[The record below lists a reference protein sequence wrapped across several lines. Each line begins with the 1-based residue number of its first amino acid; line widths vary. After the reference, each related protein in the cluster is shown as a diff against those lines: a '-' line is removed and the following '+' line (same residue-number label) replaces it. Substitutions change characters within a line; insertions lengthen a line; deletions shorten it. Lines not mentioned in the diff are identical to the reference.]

1 MRKTNIRINGYY
13 LARQGNQYFKTKINN
28 HQTWIEEENIVDF
41 VQTILNLGY
50 LVLRQISTDQL
61 DCDGLVSHYL
71 NCFEVGAA

>member
-41 VQTILNLGY
+41 VEDNITDTY
-50 LVLRQISTDQL
+50 LKLSNDNNIRFGVNFLTTE
-61 DCDGLVSHYL
+61 H
-71 NCFEVGAA
+71 VGGA

>member
-41 VQTILNLGY
+41 VEDNITDTY
-50 LVLRQISTDQL
+50 LKLSNDNNIRFGVNFLTTE
-61 DCDGLVSHYL
+61 H
-71 NCFEVGAA
+71 VGG

>member
-41 VQTILNLGY
+41 VEDNITETY
-50 LVLRQISTDQL
+50 LKLSNDNNIRFGVNFLTAE
-61 DCDGLVSHYL
+61 H
-71 NCFEVGAA
+71 VGGG

>member
-41 VQTILNLGY
+41 VEDNITETY
-50 LVLRQISTDQL
+50 LKLSNENNIRFGVNFLTTE
-61 DCDGLVSHYL
+61 H
-71 NCFEVGAA
+71 VGGG

>member
-41 VQTILNLGY
+41 VEDNITDTY
-50 LVLRQISTDQL
+50 LKLSNDNNINFGVNFLTTE
-61 DCDGLVSHYL
+61 H
-71 NCFEVGAA
+71 VGGG

>member
-41 VQTILNLGY
+41 VEDNITDTY
-50 LVLRQISTDQL
+50 LKLANENNIRFGVNFLTTE
-61 DCDGLVSHYL
+61 H
-71 NCFEVGAA
+71 VGG